1 MNILSQNIKYVFK
14 NKLKGITQ
22 TFIDDLG
29 DIIYKSLFDNIIE
42 DKYLSFISSIQSFQ
56 KEFIIKIIE
65 ETLEEYDI
73 AFKNSFLRRSNY
85 RINKSNVPRTITT
98 IFGEITFKRTYYE
111 CKYDGSLHFLLDEE
125 LGLKKYDKYDHIV
138 KSIAIENAF
147 DTNQKKS
154 GEITGKF
161 ISSIQQL
168 LCSSTIK
175 TIPRQSIHNWI
186 NDWIVPNFEYPERH
200 TPDSLFIMV
209 DEKYLGSQDLDNDIM
224 VKAFVAFEGVKT
236 ISKGRRKLINKFV
249 FSTSEKSSWKSFVD
263 ILYKIYDSEKIKTIY
278 IMSDGGNWIKAG
290 IDELKT
296 NPNQVL
302 TRLLCEFHFK
312 QAINRMTTDKDFR
325 KILSL
330 SFKEDDKS
338 TFVKNVNEL
347 FLHTP
352 EKELTICQNLNYIIN
367 NYSAIKAMV
376 NFEIGSS
383 MEAHI
388 SHNIAAYFGSRPK
401 GYSSKKIN
409 KYLKINDYK
418 NNGINI
424 FNLYLK
430 TFNQMEEITINE
442 EKLNWSIFEK
452 TNSNMP
458 ALNSS
463 YTSNNIKYKL
473 NYIKTAN
480 AIF

>member
-1 MNILSQNIKYVFK
+1 MNILSQNIKYMLK
-14 NKLKGITQ
+14 NKLKDIIQ
-22 TFIDDLG
+22 TFTDDLV
-29 DIIYKSLFDNIIE
+29 DTIYSSLFDCNFE
-42 DKYLSFISSIQSFQ
+42 NKYLSFISCIQNSQ
-56 KEFIIKIIE
+56 KEFIIKVIE
-65 ETLEEYDI
+65 ETLEEYDKT
-73 AFKNSFLRRSNY
+73 FKNSFLRQSNY

-111 CKYDGSLHFLLDEE
+111 SKYDGSLHFLLDEE

-138 KSIAIENAF
+138 KSIAIDNAF
-147 DTNQKKS
+147 DTNQEKS
-154 GEITGKF
+154 GKITGKF

-168 LCSSTIK
+168 LCYSTVK
-175 TIPRQSIHNWI
+175 NIPRQSIHNWI
-186 NDWIVPNFEYPERH
+186 NNWIVPNFEYPERS
-200 TPDSLFIMV
+200 TPNSLFIMV
-209 DEKYLGSQDLDNDIM
+209 DEKYLGSQDLDKDIM

-236 ISKGRRKLINKFV
+236 VSKGRRKLINKFV
-249 FSTSEKSSWKSFVD
+249 FSTSEKSPWKKFVD
-263 ILYKIYDSEKIKTIY
+263 VLYKIYDSEKIKNIY
-278 IMSDGGNWIKAG
+278 IMSDGGTWIKAG
-290 IDELKT
+290 IDELKA

-338 TFVKNVNEL
+338 AFVKNVREL
-347 FLHTP
+347 LLHTP
-352 EKELTICQNLNYIIN
+352 EKEMSICQNLNYIIN
-367 NYSAIKAMV
+367 NYTAMKAMI

-388 SHNIAAYFGSRPK
+388 SHNIAAYFASRPK
-401 GYSSKKIN
+401 GYSSLKIE

-418 NNGINI
+418 NNKVNI
-424 FNLYLK
+424 LNLYLK
-430 TFNQMEEITINE
+430 SFNKTEEITINK
-442 EKLNWSIFEK
+442 EKINWSMFER

-463 YTSNNIKYKL
+463 YTDNKVKFKL

-480 AIF
+480 AIY